1 MAPIEE
7 PTATRFFMWV
17 PSMGC
22 QWATSARCGSR
33 SGGCCSV
40 MVISDDQEDSDG
52 VDGRVLRLIPNS

>member
-1 MAPIEE
+1 MAPIEQ
-7 PTATRFFMWV
+7 PVATCFFIGV

-52 VDGRVLRLIPNS
+52 VAGPYLPLIPNS